1 MSELAGIDEGFEQLM
16 ATPQQPGIQRSAHGL
31 YVEFYM
37 HPVEDVEKSKENN
50 RPMFKEVPYI
60 MIMTPGDK
68 TSVIRRPVQTGQY
81 ERADNNRF
89 HNEYVAFRQGLM
101 TPVEGTPLE
110 QWAGI
115 TRSQVLELEHLG
127 IKTVEHLA
135 NLNDSHAS
143 KFMGMQ
149 DLKAKAN
156 RYLEAAAGDIPL
168 AKLDAALKE
177 RDNEIET
184 LKNVV
189 EEMRGEL
196 AELKGGKKKK

>member
-1 MSELAGIDEGFEQLM
+1 MSELAGLDAGFEELM
-16 ATPQQPGIQRSAHGL
+16 EPPQQQGIQRSAHGL
-31 YVEFYM
+31 YVEFYL
-37 HPVEDVEKSKENN
+37 HPVEDKEKTEEQG
-50 RPMFKEVPYI
+50 RLICKEVPYV

-101 TPVEGTPLE
+101 APVEGTPLE

-115 TRSQVLELEHLG
+115 TRSQVMELNHLG

-135 NLNDSHAS
+135 NLNDGHAG

-149 DLKAKAN
+149 DLKTKAN
-156 RYLEAAAGDIPL
+156 RFLDATAGDAPL
-168 AKLDAALKE
+168 AKLDAELKE
-177 RDNEIET
+177 RDNKIET
-184 LKNVV
+184 LENIV